1 MMPNTSEAKSVE
13 KLIRFALKNNLIED
27 IDAIYSRNILIDLLE
42 IEAPWEGGLEYEAP
56 ETAAPILTELLDIA
70 VKKGIIENSVTERDL
85 FDTRLMNAVMPRP
98 SEVVSKFCAH
108 KEKSLKDATDW
119 FYKLNNDC
127 EYIRRSRIAKNIK
140 WVYKDDKYGDFEVTI
155 NLSKPE
161 KDPNEIKKLLNMKKS
176 GYPACVLCAENMG
189 YAGRLDRA
197 ARQTLRLIPFTLNR
211 EQWYMQYSPYV
222 YFNEHC
228 IVLKHEHSPML
239 VNRDTLVRLIEFVEE
254 MPHYFLGSN
263 AGLPIVGGSILN
275 HDHYQG
281 GRADLP
287 MAKATIRTP
296 LTIDGYPEIEA
307 GVVNWPMNCIR
318 LTSPDKEK
326 LIEAAYHI
334 LVSWEGYG
342 DESLNV
348 INSKEEKHNAV
359 TPYARMAG
367 GRYQIDLVLRNNL
380 TTEELPLGVYH
391 PHPELHHI
399 KKENIGL
406 IEVMGL
412 FILPGRLE
420 TELGLIEGILT
431 GKTAYDKAAAEQ
443 DEKLAK
449 HLPWIE
455 RLVAENGTT
464 MTPGEVTALFHAEIG
479 KICRKTLECSGV
491 FKDTEEGNAGLMR
504 FLVSAGAKKV

>member
-1 MMPNTSEAKSVE
+1 MSKINEAESIE
-13 KLIRFALKNNLIED
+13 KLIQFALKNNLIEKT
-27 IDAIYSRNILIDLLE
+27 DAIYSRNLLIDLLQVD
-42 IEAPWEGGLEYEAP
+42 APWEGEFIYEAP
-56 ETAAPILTELLDIA
+56 ETAAPILEELLDIA
-70 VKKGIIENSVTERDL
+70 VQKCIIENSVTERDL
-85 FDTRLMNAVMPRP
+85 FDTRLMNTVMPRP
-98 SEVVSKFCAH
+98 SETAAKFTAL
-108 KEKSLKDATDW
+108 KEKSVKAATDW

-127 EYIRRSRIAKNIK
+127 EYIRRHRILKNIK
-140 WVYKDDKYGDFEVTI
+140 WVYADDKYGDFEITI

-161 KDPNEIKKLLNMKKS
+161 KDPNEIKKLLTLKKS

-189 YAGRLDRA
+189 YAGSYVHP
-197 ARQTLRLIPFTLNR
+197 ARQTLRLIPFTLKR

-228 IVLKHEHSPML
+228 IVLKAEHTPML
-239 VNRDTLVRLIEFVEE
+239 VNRDTLVRLIEFVEG

-287 MAKATIRTP
+287 MAKAPIKTKLAIK
-296 LTIDGYPEIEA
+296 GYPEIDA
-307 GVVNWPMNCIR
+307 GIVSWPMNCIR
-318 LTSPDKEK
+318 LTSSDRER
-326 LIEAAYHI
+326 LIQAAYHI
-334 LVSWEGYG
+334 LVSWENYS
-342 DESLNV
+342 DEGLNV
-348 INSKEEKHNAV
+348 INSAQEKHNAI

-380 TTEELPLGVYH
+380 TTKEFPLGVYH

-420 TELGLIEGILT
+420 NELSLIEDILT
-431 GKTAYDKAAAEQ
+431 GKTVYDKAALEK

-449 HLPWIE
+449 HLHWIE
-455 RLVAENGTT
+455 RLTDENGTA
-464 MTPGEVTALFHAEIG
+464 MKHDEVTALFHDEIG

-491 FKDTEEGNAGLMR
+491 FKDTDEGNAGLMR
-504 FLVSAGAKKV
+504 FLKSAGVN